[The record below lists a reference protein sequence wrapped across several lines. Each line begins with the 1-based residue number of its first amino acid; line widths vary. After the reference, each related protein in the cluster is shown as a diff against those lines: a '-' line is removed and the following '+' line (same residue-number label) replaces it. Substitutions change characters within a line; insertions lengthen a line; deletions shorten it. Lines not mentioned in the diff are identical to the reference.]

1 MNLIERVQLSSDW
14 MFLAIFV
21 ALVLL
26 TLGKYLFQ
34 IRFVNFM
41 VLPFNDKYVSLQSK
55 KGSFLNGFHII
66 LTVFQLINLA
76 LFIYLSQN
84 ILLDSVLGDGSLIF
98 FHILAFLILFQ
109 STKFIL
115 QKIKAYV
122 FNTQQLI
129 SEMMFSKLTYLNHSS
144 LFICLANILLIFI
157 LKDSKT
163 VIYGTILMIVII
175 NGIGIVKLLKNH
187 QKMIIPNFLYFIL
200 YLCALEIAPLIAIGS
215 YLKV

>member
-14 MFLAIFV
+14 MVMSIFV

-26 TLGKYLFQ
+26 ALGKYLFQ

-55 KGSFLNGFHII
+55 KGFFLNGFHII

-76 LFIYLSQN
+76 LFIYLSQK
-84 ILLDSVLGDGSLIF
+84 ILLDSILGDGSLVF
-98 FHILAFLILFQ
+98 FYILAFLVLFQ
-109 STKFIL
+109 SIKFVL

-163 VIYGTILMIVII
+163 VIYGTILMIVFI

-187 QKMIIPNFLYFIL
+187 QKIIIPNFLYFIL
-200 YLCALEIAPLIAIGS
+200 YLCALEIAPLIVIGS